1 MGQIDLEVLGL
12 NQEEL
17 QERVVEHVCDR
28 VLKDVSTD
36 EDDEEYKSASPW
48 REALDKLVTDRINA
62 KVDEMAAREV
72 VPAVGEIIENL
83 VLQSTTAWGERR
95 GEPVTFIEYL
105 IQRAEAY
112 LKEEVTGDG
121 KKPDSYSQSKQKRI
135 SWMIDQHL
143 HYSIEKAMKQ
153 ALAEAN
159 SNIVA
164 GLEETVKMKLAE
176 IAAALHVTV
185 QTK

>member
-1 MGQIDLEVLGL
+1 MLIDLDVLGMT
-12 NQEEL
+12 QEEL
-17 QERVVEHVCDR
+17 ADRVVQRICDT
-28 VLKDVSTD
+28 VLEAVSTD
-36 EDDEEYKSASPW
+36 EDEQEYTHASVW
-48 REALDKLVTDRINA
+48 REALDELVTDRIDA
-62 KVDEMAAREV
+62 KVEEMAAREV
-72 VPAVGEIIENL
+72 LPAVGEIIENL